1 MTTVFVISFL
11 IVYIIFAIAFY
22 NMLIGPALESLP
34 DGSVYP
40 ADVYDE
46 FEENNISIKCLLTI
60 LWPSTVFFILGWRI
74 GMTIY
79 ETKLIRDE
87 DDRIAAWF
95 V

>member
-1 MTTVFVISFL
+1 MTTVLVISFL
-11 IVYIIFAIAFY
+11 IVYFIFAIIFY
-22 NMLIGPALESLP
+22 QVLIDPVLESLP

-40 ADVYDE
+40 ADVYDG
-46 FEENNISIKCLLTI
+46 FRENNTSIKGLLTI
-60 LWPSTVFFILGWRI
+60 SWPLTVFFILGWRI

-79 ETKLIRDE
+79 EIKIIRDE